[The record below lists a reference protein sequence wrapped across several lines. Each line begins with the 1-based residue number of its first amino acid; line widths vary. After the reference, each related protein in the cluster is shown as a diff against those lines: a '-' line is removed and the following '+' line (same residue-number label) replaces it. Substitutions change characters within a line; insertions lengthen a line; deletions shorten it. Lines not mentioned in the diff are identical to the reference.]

1 MLSEI
6 ACARK
11 LFNEFSDEAVL
22 YDVVYSHEDLLTVIQ
37 GTE

>member
-1 MLSEI
+1 MLSKI
-6 ACARK
+6 VCARK

-22 YDVVYSHEDLLTVIQ
+22 YDVLHGYEDLLTVIQ

>member
-1 MLSEI
+1 MLSKI
-6 ACARK
+6 VCARK

-22 YDVVYSHEDLLTVIQ
+22 CDVVHSYDDLLTVIQ

>member
-11 LFNEFSDEAVL
+11 LFNEFSDGAVL
-22 YDVVYSHEDLLTVIQ
+22 YDVVYSYEDLLTVIQ